1 MAATG
6 PASILDT
13 DLYKLTMQQAVA
25 LLYPRAQ
32 ARYAFINRGGDP
44 FPPGFAQELGKRIRE
59 MEGLRLSPEERRW
72 LERRCPYFTPAYLDL
87 LEGYRFNP
95 DEVHLEQTGG
105 VLTLFVEGYWYRA
118 ILWEV
123 PLMSLIS
130 ELYFEMSGEG
140 EKAWP
145 EEERR
150 KKAAEKA
157 ALFKDNRVRFVDF
170 GTRRRFS
177 YENHL
182 AVVEELR
189 GAGEFFL
196 GTSCVHLARLF
207 DLAPIGTQAHEWFQ
221 FHAVAYGFLSA
232 NRAALDNWVEVYRGE
247 LGIALTDTYGTDNF
261 LKSFDGRLARL
272 FDGVRQ
278 DSGDPFAVL
287 EKVIEHYR
295 GLRIDPATKTLVF
308 SDSLEPRRVL
318 ELHRACAGRIRDI
331 YGIGTNLTND
341 VGVKPLN
348 MVIKLVACR
357 PDESSEWI
365 PAVKLSDDTGKYT
378 GDRAMIELCRRTL
391 GAA

>member
-1 MAATG
+1 VEG
-6 PASILDT
+6 LRSILDT

-25 LLYPRAQ
+25 RLYPRAQ
-32 ARYAFINRGGDP
+32 ARYAFINRGGTP
-44 FPPGFAQELGKRIRE
+44 FPAGFARELGAFIRE
-59 MEGLRLSPEERRW
+59 MGGLRLRPEERGW
-72 LERRCPYFTPAYLDL
+72 LERSCPYFTPAYLDL
-87 LEGYRFNP
+87 LEGYRFDP

-105 VLTLFVEGYWYRA
+105 DLSLFAEGYWYRT

-123 PLMSLIS
+123 PLMALVS

-140 EKAWP
+140 REAWP

-150 KKAAEKA
+150 RVAREKA
-157 ALFKDNRVRFVDF
+157 LLFRDNGIRFVDF

-177 YENHL
+177 YENHR

-189 GAGEFFL
+189 AAGECLL
-196 GTSCVHLARLF
+196 GTSCVHLAHLY
-207 DLAPIGTQAHEWFQ
+207 DLSPIGTQAHEWFQ
-221 FHAVAYGFLSA
+221 FHAVANGFLSA
-232 NRAALDNWVEVYRGE
+232 NRTALESWVEVYRGE

-261 LKSFDGRLARL
+261 LRSFDGRLARL

-287 EKVIEHYR
+287 EKVVEHYR
-295 GLRIDPATKTLVF
+295 SLRIDPATKTLVF
-308 SDSLEPRRVL
+308 SDSLDPQRVL
-318 ELHRACAGRIRDI
+318 ELHAACAGRIRDL

-357 PDESSEWI
+357 TSPDQPWV
-365 PAVKLSDDTGKYT
+365 PAVKLSDDIGKYT